1 MTYVNTLFTFVC
13 SQLVSFLLMYLIEFT
28 YRLLQQV
35 KNITENVNLRVSI
48 IINWHLH
55 SVSLVCNKLRKNEK
69 IQLEYYLSV
78 RLISEIINMM
88 PYFHVESANHP
99 HLFSK

>member
-28 YRLLQQV
+28 YRLLQHV

-55 SVSLVCNKLRKNEK
+55 SVSSVCNKHRKNEK
-69 IQLEYYLSV
+69 NTV
-78 RLISEIINMM
+78 RVLFISPPNFRNNQYDAIFPCRECKPPPFI
-88 PYFHVESANHP
+88 
-99 HLFSK
+99 